1 MDYNIYIHGDT
12 SSNNKTSPWKPS
24 ESSDS
29 DGFSS
34 SNLTSKTQSA
44 LNYAQNPDSLISKG
58 VGALA
63 KASPWVAVAYAAI
76 KVADSANALASS
88 FYAMETGD
96 YRYAIG
102 YSDFKAGVNALL
114 KPFSTTINFF
124 KIQTQT
130 RINNEKKAAARELFG
145 DDIITG
151 GSVYGV

>member
-63 KASPWVAVAYAAI
+63 KALPWVAVAYAAI
-76 KVADSANALASS
+76 KVADSVTFTTMS
-88 FYAMETGD
+88 FYSMETGD
-96 YRYAIG
+96 YRSTVKYNN
-102 YSDFKAGVNALL
+102 FKAGVNALL
-114 KPFSTTINFF
+114 RPVSTTINFF
-124 KIQTQT
+124 KTQTQI
-130 RINNEKKAAARELFG
+130 RVDNEKKAATRELFS